1 MIVKI
6 FANKGG
12 GSAGASIDYLLGK
25 DRQREGAK
33 VLSGDPELSKSIAES
48 LEFKNRYTV
57 GCLSFEEREISSQAK
72 KEIMEKFEKTIFAG
86 MEKDQYNITWIEH
99 SDKNRVELNFFI
111 PNVELRTD
119 KRLQP
124 YYDRAD
130 RPLTDNFQTVINH
143 EYGLS
148 DPHDFEKKQLLK
160 IDLDTPKPVAE
171 FKKDVHELI
180 LDHVAKGEIKS
191 QENLVE
197 IFTNAGLE
205 VSRTTGKSISIKNP
219 DGGRNIRFD
228 GELYGKE
235 FYEQT
240 RTLEEFKEY
249 VGREQSGKLETDGA
263 DHERNYQRAIGELG
277 EAVARRTE
285 RHQKLYPEQNRI
297 ECDIHSHN
305 HDDDR
310 NMAVWGMAD
319 QSTTRNITEIEDNG
333 SELQRIRAIYQPRPD
348 TTEQGRGRNDL
359 HNKQVEESRSLQEQQ
374 LHSNTETHRIG
385 LFLHELSR
393 RAKDAIQNARDRITA
408 FTERF
413 REIQEHSNQSD
424 VRDQKIVEIE
434 RGIIDRKREVVG
446 LGAAV
451 ENHERIS
458 TREQQQIISEQRS
471 IGEAKQSI
479 NDCFKQTERTDRE
492 FGETVEA
499 VDKAVIKQ
507 EQKQSRGWSMSR

>member
-6 FANKGG
+6 FSNKGG
-12 GSAGASIDYLLGK
+12 GSPKASIDYLLGK

-33 VLSGDPELSKSIAES
+33 ILSGDPELSRSIAES

-57 GCLSFEEREISSQAK
+57 GCLSFEEREISSKAK
-72 KEIMEKFEKTIFAG
+72 IEIMEKFEKTIFAG

-148 DPHDFEKKQLLK
+148 DPHSFEKKQLLK
-160 IDLDTPKPVAE
+160 IDLDTPRPVAE

-180 LDHVAKGEIKS
+180 LNYVAKGEIKS

-205 VSRTTGKSISIKNP
+205 ISRMTGKSISIKNP
-219 DGGRNIRFD
+219 NGGRNIRFD

-249 VGREQSGKLETDGA
+249 VGREQSGKLEADGTD
-263 DHERNYQRAIGELG
+263 HQRNYQRAISELG

-285 RHQKLYPEQNRI
+285 RHNQLYPEQNRI
-297 ECDIHSHN
+297 NHCIHKHN
-305 HDDDR
+305 HDNSSYMVSRDL
-310 NMAVWGMAD
+310 AD
-319 QSTTRNITEIEDNG
+319 QRAEREIREITDSP
-333 SELQRIRAIYQPRPD
+333 SELRIIRTLYQSRQD
-348 TTEQGRGRNDL
+348 TVEQGRRWNNVY
-359 HNKQVEESRSLQEQQ
+359 HEPIEERQSIQQ
-374 LHSNTETHRIG
+374 QKLYSDHQPNRIEV
-385 LFLHELSR
+385 FLNELSR
-393 RAKDAIQNARDRITA
+393 RAKDAIQNARKRITA
-408 FTERF
+408 FTEHF
-413 REIQEHSNQSD
+413 REIQDYSDQSN
-424 VRDQKIVEIE
+424 VRDQKIIEIE
-434 RGIIDRKREVVG
+434 RGFGNRKREVIE
-446 LGAAV
+446 LRESV

-458 TREQQQIISEQRS
+458 TQGQRT
-471 IGEAKQSI
+471 IEEAKQSI
-479 NDCFKQTERTDRE
+479 NDCFEQTERTNRE
-492 FGETVEA
+492 FGATVKA
-499 VDKAVIKQ
+499 VD
-507 EQKQSRGWSMSR
+507 QKIEKGEKKTRSWGISR

>member
-6 FANKGG
+6 FSNKGG
-12 GSAGASIDYLLGK
+12 GSPKASIDYLLGK

-33 VLSGDPELSKSIAES
+33 VLSGDPELSRSIAES

-57 GCLSFEEREISSQAK
+57 GCLSFEEREISPKAK
-72 KEIMEKFEKTIFAG
+72 IEIMEKFEKTIFAG

-99 SDKNRVELNFFI
+99 SDKNRVELNFFM

-148 DPHDFEKKQLLK
+148 DPHAFEKKQLLK
-160 IDLDTPKPVAE
+160 IDLDTPRPVAE

-180 LDHVAKGEIKS
+180 LNHVAKGEIKS

-205 VSRTTGKSISIKNP
+205 VSRATGKSISIKNP

-249 VGREQSGKLETDGA
+249 VGREQSGKLEADG
-263 DHERNYQRAIGELG
+263 DDYQRNYQRAITELG
-277 EAVARRTE
+277 ETVARRTE
-285 RHQKLYPEQNRI
+285 RHHQLYPEQNRI
-297 ECDIHSHN
+297 DRSIHKHN
-305 HDDDR
+305 HDHSSYMVSR
-310 NMAVWGMAD
+310 NMAD
-319 QSTTRNITEIEDNG
+319 QRAERAIREITG
-333 SELQRIRAIYQPRPD
+333 SPSELRIIRALYQSRQD
-348 TTEQGRGRNDL
+348 TVEQGRRWNDV
-359 HNKQVEESRSLQEQQ
+359 HHEPIEERQSVQQ
-374 LHSNTETHRIG
+374 QKLHSDHEPNRVG
-385 LFLHELSR
+385 VFLNELSR
-393 RAKDAIQNARDRITA
+393 RTKA
-408 FTERF
+408 
-413 REIQEHSNQSD
+413 
-424 VRDQKIVEIE
+424 VDQKIEK
-434 RGIIDRKREVVG
+434 D
-446 LGAAV
+446 L
-451 ENHERIS
+451 
-458 TREQQQIISEQRS
+458 
-471 IGEAKQSI
+471 KQ
-479 NDCFKQTERTDRE
+479 D
-492 FGETVEA
+492 
-499 VDKAVIKQ
+499 
-507 EQKQSRGWSMSR
+507 RGWGMSR

>member
-6 FANKGG
+6 FSNKGG
-12 GSAGASIDYLLGK
+12 GSPKASIDYLLGK

-33 VLSGDPELSKSIAES
+33 VLSGDPELSRSIAES

-57 GCLSFEEREISSQAK
+57 GCLSFEEREISPKAK
-72 KEIMEKFEKTIFAG
+72 IEIMEKFEKTIFAG

-148 DPHDFEKKQLLK
+148 DPHAFEKKQLLK

-180 LDHVAKGEIKS
+180 LDRVSKGEIQS

-249 VGREQSGKLETDGA
+249 VGREQIGKLEADGA
-263 DHERNYQRAIGELG
+263 NHERNYQRVISELG

-285 RHQKLYPEQNRI
+285 RHNQLYPEQNRI
-297 ECDIHSHN
+297 DRSIHEHN
-305 HDDDR
+305 HDHSSYMVSR
-310 NMAVWGMAD
+310 NLAD
-319 QSTTRNITEIEDNG
+319 QRAEREIREITDSPSDLRI
-333 SELQRIRAIYQPRPD
+333 IRALYQSRQD
-348 TTEQGRGRNDL
+348 TVEQGRKWNDV
-359 HNKQVEESRSLQEQQ
+359 HHEPIEERQSVQQ
-374 LHSNTETHRIG
+374 QNLHSDHEPNRIEV
-385 LFLHELSR
+385 FLNELSR
-393 RAKDAIQNARDRITA
+393 RAKDVVQNARERITA

-413 REIQEHSNQSD
+413 RAIQDYSDQSN
-424 VRDQKIVEIE
+424 VRDQKAVEIE
-434 RGIIDRKREVVG
+434 RGIIDRKRAITG
-446 LGAAV
+446 LGETV

-458 TREQQQIISEQRS
+458 TQEQRT

-479 NDCFKQTERTDRE
+479 NDCFEQTERTNQE
-492 FGETVEA
+492 LGATIKA
-499 VDKAVIKQ
+499 VD
-507 EQKQSRGWSMSR
+507 QKIEKGEKKTRSWGISR

>member
-6 FANKGG
+6 FSNKGG
-12 GSAGASIDYLLGK
+12 GSPKASIDYLLGK
-25 DRQREGAK
+25 DHQRDGAK
-33 VLSGDPELSKSIAES
+33 VLSGDPELSRSIAES

-57 GCLSFEEREISSQAK
+57 GCLSFEERKISIKAK

-130 RPLTDNFQTVINH
+130 RSLTDNFQTVINH

-148 DPHDFEKKQLLK
+148 DPHAFEKKQLLK

-205 VSRTTGKSISIKNP
+205 VSRTTSKSISIKNP

-249 VGREQSGKLETDGA
+249 VGREQSGKLEADGA
-263 DHERNYQRAIGELG
+263 DHERNYQRAITELG

-285 RHQKLYPEQNRI
+285 KHSQLYPDKNRI
-297 ECDIHSHN
+297 DRSIHEYN
-305 HDDDR
+305 HDHSRYMVSRD
-310 NMAVWGMAD
+310 MAD
-319 QSTTRNITEIEDNG
+319 KRAEREIRELTDSP
-333 SELQRIRAIYQPRPD
+333 SELRIIRAVYQSRQD
-348 TTEQGRGRNDL
+348 TVEQGRGRNDI
-359 HNKQVEESRSLQEQQ
+359 HHESIEERQSVQQ
-374 LHSNTETHRIG
+374 QKLHSDHQPNRIG
-385 LFLHELSR
+385 IFLNELSR
-393 RAKDAIQNARDRITA
+393 RAKDAVQNARERITA
-408 FTERF
+408 LTEHF
-413 REIQEHSNQSD
+413 RTISNHSSQSD

-434 RGIIDRKREVVG
+434 REFSERKREVIG
-446 LGAAV
+446 LGKTV
-451 ENHERIS
+451 EDHERIS
-458 TREQQQIISEQRS
+458 TREQQQIASEQRT

-479 NDCFKQTERTDRE
+479 NDSFKQTERTDRE
-492 FGETVEA
+492 FRATVKA
-499 VDKAVIKQ
+499 VD
-507 EQKQSRGWSMSR
+507 QKIDQKEYDKDWGISR

>member
-6 FANKGG
+6 FSNKGG
-12 GSAGASIDYLLGK
+12 GSPKASIDYLLGK
-25 DRQREGAK
+25 DRQRDGAK
-33 VLSGDPELSKSIAES
+33 VLSGDPELSQSIAES

-57 GCLSFEEREISSQAK
+57 GCLSFEEREISPQAK

-148 DPHDFEKKQLLK
+148 DPHAFEKKQLLK

-180 LDHVAKGEIKS
+180 LDYVAKGEIKS

-235 FYEQT
+235 FYEKT

-249 VGREQSGKLETDGA
+249 VGREQSGKLEADGT
-263 DHERNYQRAIGELG
+263 DHERNYQRAITELG
-277 EAVARRTE
+277 EAVARRTK
-285 RHQKLYPEQNRI
+285 RHIKLYPEKNRIDRSIHEHNHDHFSYMVSGDMADQRAEREIRELTDSSSELRIIRALYQSRQDTVEQGRRWDDIHHEPIEESQSVQQQELHSDHQPNRI
-297 ECDIHSHN
+297 EVFWS
-305 HDDDR
+305 
-310 NMAVWGMAD
+310 
-319 QSTTRNITEIEDNG
+319 
-333 SELQRIRAIYQPRPD
+333 
-348 TTEQGRGRNDL
+348 
-359 HNKQVEESRSLQEQQ
+359 
-374 LHSNTETHRIG
+374 
-385 LFLHELSR
+385 ELSR
-393 RAKDAIQNARDRITA
+393 RAKDAVQNARERITA

-413 REIQEHSNQSD
+413 RTISDYSNQSD
-424 VRDQKIVEIE
+424 VRDQKIIEIE
-434 RGIIDRKREVVG
+434 RGISYRKREIIG
-446 LGAAV
+446 LGETV
-451 ENHERIS
+451 KNHERIS
-458 TREQQQIISEQRS
+458 TREQQQIISEQQT

-479 NDCFKQTERTDRE
+479 NDSFKQTERTDRE
-492 FGETVEA
+492 FGATVKA
-499 VDKAVIKQ
+499 VD
-507 EQKQSRGWSMSR
+507 QKIERENERSKGWNISR

>member
-6 FANKGG
+6 FSNKGG
-12 GSAGASIDYLLGK
+12 GSPKASIDYLLGK

-33 VLSGDPELSKSIAES
+33 ALSGDPELSRSIAES

-57 GCLSFEEREISSQAK
+57 GCLSFEEREISIKAK

-148 DPHDFEKKQLLK
+148 DPNAFEKKQLLK
-160 IDLDTPKPVAE
+160 IDLDTPKTIAE

-180 LDHVAKGEIKS
+180 LGHVAKGEIKS

-219 DGGRNIRFD
+219 DGGRNI
-228 GELYGKE
+228 
-235 FYEQT
+235 
-240 RTLEEFKEY
+240 TLEEFKEY
-249 VGREQSGKLETDGA
+249 VGREQSGKLEADGA
-263 DHERNYQRAIGELG
+263 DNERNYQRAIAELG

-285 RHQKLYPEQNRI
+285 RHIQLYPEKNRIDRSIHEYNHDHSSYMVSRDMADQRAEREIRELTDSTSELRIIRAVYQSQQDTVEQGRRRDDIHHEPIEECQSVQQQKLHSDHQPNRI
-297 ECDIHSHN
+297 EVFWS
-305 HDDDR
+305 
-310 NMAVWGMAD
+310 
-319 QSTTRNITEIEDNG
+319 
-333 SELQRIRAIYQPRPD
+333 
-348 TTEQGRGRNDL
+348 
-359 HNKQVEESRSLQEQQ
+359 
-374 LHSNTETHRIG
+374 
-385 LFLHELSR
+385 ELSR
-393 RAKDAIQNARDRITA
+393 RAKDAVQNARERITA

-413 REIQEHSNQSD
+413 SAISDYSNQSD

-434 RGIIDRKREVVG
+434 RGISERKRAIIG
-446 LGAAV
+446 LGETV
-451 ENHERIS
+451 KDHERIS
-458 TREQQQIISEQRS
+458 AREQQQIISEQRT

-479 NDCFKQTERTDRE
+479 NDSFKQTERTDRE
-492 FGETVEA
+492 FGATVEA
-499 VDKAVIKQ
+499 VD
-507 EQKQSRGWSMSR
+507 QKIEREKERSKGWSMSR

>member
-6 FANKGG
+6 FSNKGG
-12 GSAGASIDYLLGK
+12 GSPKASIDYLLGK

-33 VLSGDPELSKSIAES
+33 VLSGDPELSRSIAES

-57 GCLSFEEREISSQAK
+57 GCLSFEEREISSKAK
-72 KEIMEKFEKTIFAG
+72 IEIMEKFEKTIFAG

-148 DPHDFEKKQLLK
+148 DPHAFEKKQLLK
-160 IDLDTPKPVAE
+160 IDLGTPKLVAE

-180 LDHVAKGEIKS
+180 LDRVSKGEIQS

-205 VSRTTGKSISIKNP
+205 VSRATSKSISIKNP

-249 VGREQSGKLETDGA
+249 IGREQSGKLEADGA
-263 DHERNYQRAIGELG
+263 NHERNYQRSLTELG

-285 RHQKLYPEQNRI
+285 RHSKLYPEKNRI
-297 ECDIHSHN
+297 DRSIYEHN
-305 HDDDR
+305 DDYFS
-310 NMAVWGMAD
+310 GMAIGGVAD
-319 QSTTRNITEIEDNG
+319 QRTEGKIREITDSPSDLLI
-333 SELQRIRAIYQPRPD
+333 IRTLYQSRQD
-348 TTEQGRGRNDL
+348 TVEQGRRWDDV
-359 HNKQVEESRSLQEQQ
+359 HHEPIEECQSVQEQK
-374 LHSNTETHRIG
+374 LHSDHEPNRVG
-385 LFLHELSR
+385 VFLNELSR
-393 RAKDAIQNARDRITA
+393 RAKDAIQNARERITA
-408 FTERF
+408 FTEHF
-413 REIQEHSNQSD
+413 RAIQNYSDQSD
-424 VRDQKIVEIE
+424 VRDQKAVEIE
-434 RGIIDRKREVVG
+434 RVISDRKYTIIG
-446 LGAAV
+446 LGESV

-458 TREQQQIISEQRS
+458 TQEQRT

-479 NDCFKQTERTDRE
+479 NNSFEQTERTNRE
-492 FGETVEA
+492 FGATVKA
-499 VDKAVIKQ
+499 VDQKVEKGLKQ
-507 EQKQSRGWSMSR
+507 DRNFGLSR

>member
-6 FANKGG
+6 FSNKGG
-12 GSAGASIDYLLGK
+12 GSPKASIDYLLGK

-33 VLSGDPELSKSIAES
+33 VLSGDPELSRSIAES

-57 GCLSFEEREISSQAK
+57 GCLSFEEREISINAK

-130 RPLTDNFQTVINH
+130 RPLTDNFQMVINH

-148 DPHDFEKKQLLK
+148 DPHAFEKKQLLK
-160 IDLDTPKPVAE
+160 IDLDTPKPAAE

-180 LDHVAKGEIKS
+180 LNHVAKGEIKS

-197 IFTNAGLE
+197 IFTKAGLE
-205 VSRTTGKSISIKNP
+205 VSRTTDKSISIKNP

-249 VGREQSGKLETDGA
+249 VGREQGGKLETDGA
-263 DHERNYQRAIGELG
+263 DHARTYQRAIGELG
-277 EAVARRTE
+277 EAVARRAE
-285 RHQKLYPEQNRI
+285 RHIQLYPEKNRI
-297 ECDIHSHN
+297 DRSIHEHN
-305 HDDDR
+305 HDYS
-310 NMAVWGMAD
+310 NYMVSWNMAD
-319 QSTTRNITEIEDNG
+319 QRAERQIRELTDSP
-333 SELQRIRAIYQPRPD
+333 SELRIIRAIHQSRQD
-348 TTEQGRGRNDL
+348 TVEQGRGRNDI
-359 HNKQVEESRSLQEQQ
+359 HHESIEECQSVQQ
-374 LHSNTETHRIG
+374 QKLHSDHQPNRIEV
-385 LFLHELSR
+385 FWSELSR
-393 RAKDAIQNARDRITA
+393 RAKDAVQNARERITA

-413 REIQEHSNQSD
+413 RTISDYSNQSN

-434 RGIIDRKREVVG
+434 RGISDRKQAIIG
-446 LGAAV
+446 LWETV
-451 ENHERIS
+451 KDHERIS
-458 TREQQQIISEQRS
+458 TREQQQIISEQRT
-471 IGEAKQSI
+471 IGKAKQSI
-479 NDCFKQTERTDRE
+479 NDSFKQTERTDRE
-492 FGETVEA
+492 FGATVEE
-499 VDKAVIKQ
+499 VD
-507 EQKQSRGWSMSR
+507 QKIERESERSKGWSMSR

>member
-6 FANKGG
+6 FSNKGG
-12 GSAGASIDYLLGK
+12 GSPKASIDYLLGK
-25 DRQREGAK
+25 DRQRDGAK
-33 VLSGDPELSKSIAES
+33 VLSGDPELSRSIAES

-57 GCLSFEEREISSQAK
+57 GCLSFEEREISQDSK

-143 EYGLS
+143 EYSLS
-148 DPHDFEKKQLLK
+148 DPHAFEKKQLLK

-205 VSRTTGKSISIKNP
+205 VSRITGKSISIKNP

-249 VGREQSGKLETDGA
+249 VGREQSGKFETDGA
-263 DHERNYQRAIGELG
+263 DHERNYQRAITELG

-285 RHQKLYPEQNRI
+285 RHSQLYPEQNHIDRS
-297 ECDIHSHN
+297 IHEHN
-305 HDDDR
+305 HDHSSYMVSRDL
-310 NMAVWGMAD
+310 AD
-319 QSTTRNITEIEDNG
+319 QRAEREIRELADSP
-333 SELQRIRAIYQPRPD
+333 SELRIIRAIYQSQQD
-348 TTEQGRGRNDL
+348 TVEQGRRRDDI
-359 HNKQVEESRSLQEQQ
+359 HHEPIEESQSVQQ
-374 LHSNTETHRIG
+374 QKLHSDHQPNRIEV
-385 LFLHELSR
+385 FWSELSR
-393 RAKDAIQNARDRITA
+393 RAKDAVQNARERITA

-413 REIQEHSNQSD
+413 SAISDYSNQSD

-434 RGIIDRKREVVG
+434 RGISDRKREVVG
-446 LGAAV
+446 LWEAV
-451 ENHERIS
+451 KDHERIS
-458 TREQQQIISEQRS
+458 TQEQRT

-479 NDCFKQTERTDRE
+479 HDCFEQTERTNRE
-492 FGETVEA
+492 LGATIKA
-499 VDKAVIKQ
+499 VDQKIEKDLKQ
-507 EQKQSRGWSMSR
+507 DRGWSMSR

>member
-1 MIVKI
+1 
-6 FANKGG
+6 
-12 GSAGASIDYLLGK
+12 LGK

-33 VLSGDPELSKSIAES
+33 VLSGDPELSRSIAES

-57 GCLSFEEREISSQAK
+57 GCLSFEEREISSKAK
-72 KEIMEKFEKTIFAG
+72 IEIMEKFEKTIFAG

-148 DPHDFEKKQLLK
+148 DPHAFEKKQLLK
-160 IDLDTPKPVAE
+160 INLDTPRSVAE

-180 LDHVAKGEIKS
+180 LDRVSKGEIQS

-197 IFTNAGLE
+197 IFTHAGLE
-205 VSRTTGKSISIKNP
+205 VSRITGKSISIKNP

-249 VGREQSGKLETDGA
+249 VGREQSGKLEADGA
-263 DHERNYQRAIGELG
+263 NHERNYQRAISELG

-285 RHQKLYPEQNRI
+285 RHNHLYPEQNRI
-297 ECDIHSHN
+297 DRSIHEHN
-305 HDDDR
+305 DDYSRRMAIR
-310 NMAVWGMAD
+310 NMAD
-319 QSTTRNITEIEDNG
+319 QRAEREIREITD
-333 SELQRIRAIYQPRPD
+333 SPSDLRIIRTLYQSRQD
-348 TTEQGRGRNDL
+348 TVEQGRRWNDV
-359 HNKQVEESRSLQEQQ
+359 HHEPIEERQSVQQ
-374 LHSNTETHRIG
+374 QKLHSDHEPNRIG
-385 LFLHELSR
+385 VFLNELSR
-393 RAKDAIQNARDRITA
+393 RAKDAVQNARERITA

-413 REIQEHSNQSD
+413 RAIQDYSDQSN

-434 RGIIDRKREVVG
+434 RSISNRKRAING
-446 LGAAV
+446 LGKSV
-451 ENHERIS
+451 ENYERIS
-458 TREQQQIISEQRS
+458 TQEQRT

-479 NDCFKQTERTDRE
+479 NNSFEQTERTNRK
-492 FGETVEA
+492 FGATVKA
-499 VDKAVIKQ
+499 VDQKIEKDLKQ
-507 EQKQSRGWSMSR
+507 DRDWSMSR

>member
-6 FANKGG
+6 FSNKGG
-12 GSAGASIDYLLGK
+12 GSPKASIDYLLGK

-33 VLSGDPELSKSIAES
+33 VLSGDPELSRSIAES

-57 GCLSFEEREISSQAK
+57 GCLSFEERKISSKAK
-72 KEIMEKFEKTIFAG
+72 IEIMEKFEKTIFAG
-86 MEKDQYNITWIEH
+86 MGKDQYNITWIEH

-111 PNVELRTD
+111 PNVELRTN

-148 DPHDFEKKQLLK
+148 DPHAFEKKQLLK

-180 LDHVAKGEIKS
+180 LDRVSKGEIQS
-191 QENLVE
+191 QESLVE

-205 VSRTTGKSISIKNP
+205 VSRTTGKNISIKNP

-249 VGREQSGKLETDGA
+249 VGREQSRKLEADG
-263 DHERNYQRAIGELG
+263 DDYQRNYKRAIAELR

-285 RHQKLYPEQNRI
+285 RHIQLYPEKNRI
-297 ECDIHSHN
+297 DRSIHEHN
-305 HDDDR
+305 HDHSSYMVSRDL
-310 NMAVWGMAD
+310 AD
-319 QSTTRNITEIEDNG
+319 QRAERETREITDNP
-333 SELQRIRAIYQPRPD
+333 SDLRIIRAIYQSRQN
-348 TTEQGRGRNDL
+348 TVEQGRGWNDV
-359 HNKQVEESRSLQEQQ
+359 HHEQIKESQSVQQ
-374 LHSNTETHRIG
+374 QKLYSDHEPNRIG
-385 LFLHELSR
+385 VFLNELSR
-393 RAKDAIQNARDRITA
+393 RAKDVIQNTRERITA

-413 REIQEHSNQSD
+413 RAIQECSDQSN

-434 RGIIDRKREVVG
+434 RNISDRKCATTGLRES
-446 LGAAV
+446 V
-451 ENHERIS
+451 ENYERIS
-458 TREQQQIISEQRS
+458 TQEQRT
-471 IGEAKQSI
+471 IGEAKQII
-479 NDCFKQTERTDRE
+479 NYSFEQTERTNRE
-492 FGETVEA
+492 LGTTVKA
-499 VDKAVIKQ
+499 VD
-507 EQKQSRGWSMSR
+507 QKIERDNERSKGWGMSR

>member
-6 FANKGG
+6 FSNKGG
-12 GSAGASIDYLLGK
+12 GSPKASIDYLLGK

-33 VLSGDPELSKSIAES
+33 ILSGDPELSRSIAES

-57 GCLSFEEREISSQAK
+57 GCLSFEEREISSKAK
-72 KEIMEKFEKTIFAG
+72 IEIMEKFEKTIFAS

-111 PNVELRTD
+111 PNVELRTN

-148 DPHDFEKKQLLK
+148 DPHAFEKKQLLK

-180 LDHVAKGEIKS
+180 LDRVSKGEIHS

-197 IFTNAGLE
+197 IFTHAGLE

-249 VGREQSGKLETDGA
+249 VGREQSGKLEADG
-263 DHERNYQRAIGELG
+263 DNHQRNYQRAITELG

-285 RHQKLYPEQNRI
+285 RHNQLYPEQNRI
-297 ECDIHSHN
+297 DRNIHEHN
-305 HDDDR
+305 HDHSSYMVSRDL
-310 NMAVWGMAD
+310 AD
-319 QSTTRNITEIEDNG
+319 QRTERAIREITDSP
-333 SELQRIRAIYQPRPD
+333 SELRIIRALYQSRED
-348 TTEQGRGRNDL
+348 TVEQGRRWNDV
-359 HNKQVEESRSLQEQQ
+359 HHEPIEESQSVQQQE
-374 LHSNTETHRIG
+374 LHSNHQPNRIEV
-385 LFLHELSR
+385 FWSELSR
-393 RAKDAIQNARDRITA
+393 RVKDAVQNARERIAA

-413 REIQEHSNQSD
+413 RTISDHSDQSD
-424 VRDQKIVEIE
+424 ARDQKIVEIE
-434 RGIIDRKREVVG
+434 RGISDRKRAITG
-446 LGAAV
+446 LGESV

-458 TREQQQIISEQRS
+458 TQEQRT

-479 NDCFKQTERTDRE
+479 NDSFEQTERTNRE
-492 FGETVEA
+492 LGTTIKA
-499 VDKAVIKQ
+499 VDQKIEKDLKQ
-507 EQKQSRGWSMSR
+507 DRGWSMSR

>member
-1 MIVKI
+1 
-6 FANKGG
+6 
-12 GSAGASIDYLLGK
+12 
-25 DRQREGAK
+25 
-33 VLSGDPELSKSIAES
+33 

-57 GCLSFEEREISSQAK
+57 GCLSFEEREISPKAK
-72 KEIMEKFEKTIFAG
+72 IEIMEKFEKTIFAG

-148 DPHDFEKKQLLK
+148 DPHAFEKKQLLK

-180 LDHVAKGEIKS
+180 LDRVSKGEIQS
-191 QENLVE
+191 QENLIE
-197 IFTNAGLE
+197 IFTHAGLE
-205 VSRTTGKSISIKNP
+205 VSRATGKSISIKNP

-249 VGREQSGKLETDGA
+249 VGREQSGKLEADGA
-263 DHERNYQRAIGELG
+263 NYERNYQRAISELG

-285 RHQKLYPEQNRI
+285 RHNQLYPEQNRI
-297 ECDIHSHN
+297 DCSIHEHN
-305 HDDDR
+305 HDHSSYMVSRDL
-310 NMAVWGMAD
+310 AD
-319 QSTTRNITEIEDNG
+319 QRAEREIREITDSPSDLRI
-333 SELQRIRAIYQPRPD
+333 IRALYQSRQD
-348 TTEQGRGRNDL
+348 TVEQGRRWDDV
-359 HNKQVEESRSLQEQQ
+359 HREPIEERQSVQQ
-374 LHSNTETHRIG
+374 QKLHSDHEPNRIG
-385 LFLHELSR
+385 VFLNELSR
-393 RAKDAIQNARDRITA
+393 RAKDAIQNARERITA

-413 REIQEHSNQSD
+413 RTIQYHSDQSD
-424 VRDQKIVEIE
+424 VRNQKTVEIE
-434 RGIIDRKREVVG
+434 RSISDRKRAITG
-446 LGAAV
+446 LGETV
-451 ENHERIS
+451 KDHERIS
-458 TREQQQIISEQRS
+458 TQEQRT

-479 NDCFKQTERTDRE
+479 NNSFEQTERTNRE
-492 FGETVEA
+492 LGATIKA
-499 VDKAVIKQ
+499 VDQKIEKDLKQ
-507 EQKQSRGWSMSR
+507 DRGWSMSR

>member
-1 MIVKI
+1 
-6 FANKGG
+6 
-12 GSAGASIDYLLGK
+12 LGK

-33 VLSGDPELSKSIAES
+33 VLSGDPELSRSIAES

-57 GCLSFEEREISSQAK
+57 GCLSFEEREISPKAK
-72 KEIMEKFEKTIFAG
+72 IEIMEKFEKTIFAG

-148 DPHDFEKKQLLK
+148 DPHAFEKKQLLK

-180 LDHVAKGEIKS
+180 LDRVSKGEIQS
-191 QENLVE
+191 QENLIE
-197 IFTNAGLE
+197 IFTHAGLE
-205 VSRTTGKSISIKNP
+205 VSRATGKSISIKNP

-249 VGREQSGKLETDGA
+249 VGREQSGKLEADGA
-263 DHERNYQRAIGELG
+263 NYERNYQRAISELG

-285 RHQKLYPEQNRI
+285 RHNQLYPEQNRI
-297 ECDIHSHN
+297 DCSIHEHN
-305 HDDDR
+305 HDHSSYMVSRDL
-310 NMAVWGMAD
+310 AD
-319 QSTTRNITEIEDNG
+319 QRAEREIREITDSPSDLRI
-333 SELQRIRAIYQPRPD
+333 IRALYQSRQD
-348 TTEQGRGRNDL
+348 TVEQGRRWDDV
-359 HNKQVEESRSLQEQQ
+359 HREPIEERQSVQQ
-374 LHSNTETHRIG
+374 QKLHSDHEPNRIG
-385 LFLHELSR
+385 VFLNELSR
-393 RAKDAIQNARDRITA
+393 RAKDAIQNARERITA

-413 REIQEHSNQSD
+413 RTIQYHSDQSD
-424 VRDQKIVEIE
+424 VRNQKTVEIE
-434 RGIIDRKREVVG
+434 RSISDRKRAITG
-446 LGAAV
+446 LGETV
-451 ENHERIS
+451 KDHERIS
-458 TREQQQIISEQRS
+458 TQEQRT

-479 NDCFKQTERTDRE
+479 NNSFEQTERTNRE
-492 FGETVEA
+492 LGATIKA
-499 VDKAVIKQ
+499 VDQKIEKDLKQ
-507 EQKQSRGWSMSR
+507 DRGWSMSR